1 MVVTRELGVPVDLGT
16 LMIQPGNT
24 VILIEQQEDN
34 TKAEFGSLTFWIP
47 LDGLDKHFAPK

>member
-1 MVVTRELGVPVDLGT
+1 
-16 LMIQPGNT
+16 MIQPGNT